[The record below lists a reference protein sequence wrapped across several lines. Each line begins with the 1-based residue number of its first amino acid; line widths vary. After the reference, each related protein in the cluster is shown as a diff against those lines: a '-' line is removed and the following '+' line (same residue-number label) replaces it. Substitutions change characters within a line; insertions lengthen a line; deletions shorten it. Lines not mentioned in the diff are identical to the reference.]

1 MIDALKE
8 IRKSIADHRIL
19 LKPQFQDFDKAN
31 SCHITAQQFSR
42 VLKKLN
48 LIPKNEI
55 VLDLI
60 VRRFADKGNI
70 KEINY
75 F

>member
-1 MIDALKE
+1 
-8 IRKSIADHRIL
+8 
-19 LKPQFQDFDKAN
+19 
-31 SCHITAQQFSR
+31 
-42 VLKKLN
+42 LKKLN